1 MHPLW
6 FFHLYILS
14 SATTALSTL
23 CQGRF
28 YPHTHTHT
36 HIYKYIYIYIY
47 WDREKTERLYFH
59 PYKLVSWLLTH
70 QGIFIKTGFIYASL
84 VSTVYWLAVSRPPN
98 YFCTWYIFNSMRTQL
113 TRFNRIGQSLTWVVN
128 YTIKGISGKLRETI
142 SSLIP
147 AKTILWTPGI
157 ARSSG
162 IYIVRPVANPFRSSF
177 VTKCSSRDGNYP

>member
-1 MHPLW
+1 MKESKRTHWFYVTLSFAPKRSSNKRALRSETQSNRESMRPLW
-6 FFHLYILS
+6 FFYLYILS

-23 CQGRF
+23 CQDRL
-28 YPHTHTHT
+28 YPPTHTHT
-36 HIYKYIYIYIY
+36 HIYIYIY

-128 YTIKGISGKLRETI
+128 YTIKGIPGKLR
-142 SSLIP
+142 
-147 AKTILWTPGI
+147 KK
-157 ARSSG
+157 
-162 IYIVRPVANPFRSSF
+162 V
-177 VTKCSSRDGNYP
+177 K